1 MKKILV
7 TEAQLKMLQEEGW
20 QYSPEKI
27 DEFIEVNKKNL
38 DKANKVLRG
47 AFNAISAVTI
57 GEIMDAPE
65 RFEQFHQELEAQQ
78 KHYESIFNKYYDI
91 VEMYDWMDRPDNV
104 TQLDKVNQEIDT
116 IQNDLYRLAD
126 SLEEIIDY
134 TKKMKSVSPYN
145 ETSRDN

>member
-1 MKKILV
+1 MKKIIV
-7 TEAQLKMLQEEGW
+7 TEAQFKLLQEEGW

-27 DEFIEVNKKNL
+27 DEFVEINKKNL
-38 DKANKVLRG
+38 DKANKVLRA

-57 GEIMDAPE
+57 GEIMDAPD

-104 TQLDKVNQEIDT
+104 TELDKVNQEIDT
-116 IQNDLYRLAD
+116 IQNDLYRVAD

>member
-1 MKKILV
+1 
-7 TEAQLKMLQEEGW
+7 ML
-20 QYSPEKI
+20 
-27 DEFIEVNKKNL
+27 L
-38 DKANKVLRG
+38 A
-47 AFNAISAVTI
+47 
-57 GEIMDAPE
+57 
-65 RFEQFHQELEAQQ
+65 QFHQELEAQQ

>member
-7 TEAQLKMLQEEGW
+7 TEAQFKLLQEDGW

-27 DEFIEVNKKNL
+27 DEFIEINKNNL
-38 DKANKVLRG
+38 DKANKVLRA

-57 GEIMDAPE
+57 GEIMEAPD